1 MLLHTWPDQSPTPTL
16 DLRDVRGAIAS
27 GDAGRL
33 LAAISGRDVDD
44 VLQQVGAGMGVLLAR
59 RRDAEPVV
67 LSIINRLILRAADG
81 DQVLADDLLAMLRGE
96 PLSGRA
102 LPVDLELLN
111 AAIEG
116 DPEFASGA
124 YLDLTTG
131 EVYRGDEADSAGAG
145 EDAIDLDADPD
156 RWLWLDRIDSAAGWN
171 DMAEFAAGL
180 HDGAPRERMERA
192 IEGAG
197 AFRRFRDLVHE
208 EGLAERWDAFT
219 TDRAI
224 GRARAALAGSGI
236 RVAGARTHT

>member
-1 MLLHTWPDQSPTPTL
+1 MQE
-16 DLRDVRGAIAS
+16 
-27 GDAGRL
+27 
-33 LAAISGRDVDD
+33 
-44 VLQQVGAGMGVLLAR
+44 VGAGLGVVLAR

-67 LSIINRLILRAADG
+67 LSIINRLILRGWDG
-81 DQVLADDLLAMLRGE
+81 DRVLADDLLATLRSE

-102 LPVDLELLN
+102 LPVDLELLS

-131 EVYRGDEADSAGAG
+131 EVYRGDEADLAEAG
-145 EDAIDLDADPD
+145 EDAIDVDADPD
-156 RWLWLDRIDSAAGWN
+156 RWLWLDRIDSGAGWN
-171 DMAEFAAGL
+171 DMSEFAAGL
-180 HDGAPRERMERA
+180 HDEALRERMERA

-208 EGLAERWDAFT
+208 EGLAGRWDAFS

-224 GRARAALAGSGI
+224 GRARAALAGNGI
-236 RVAGARTHT
+236 RVAGLRTHT